1 MDQFIEI
8 FVIICVTEEGVEED
22 EVVESGWIFLLLW
35 EGDFFGFRYF
45 LELLLPFGLEFFFA
59 HKAIVFN
66 SNMDSKG
73 RAVSA
78 HSDFLINF
86 SQRPLEFLF
95 IKIGEIGRNK
105 LYKDVAELLQFFFIF
120 LAVELKGIVHDI
132 TVIEGGNCD
141 MTLFR
146 GFFLIL

>member
-1 MDQFIEI
+1 
-8 FVIICVTEEGVEED
+8 
-22 EVVESGWIFLLLW
+22 
-35 EGDFFGFRYF
+35 
-45 LELLLPFGLEFFFA
+45 
-59 HKAIVFN
+59 
-66 SNMDSKG
+66 MDSKG

-120 LAVELKGIVHDI
+120 LTVELKGIVHDI